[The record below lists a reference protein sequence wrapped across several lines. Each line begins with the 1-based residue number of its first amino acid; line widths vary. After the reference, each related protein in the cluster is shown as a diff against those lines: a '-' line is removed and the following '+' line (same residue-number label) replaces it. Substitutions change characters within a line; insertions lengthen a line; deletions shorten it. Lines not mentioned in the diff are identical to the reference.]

1 MKSFFCSIRMVLIPA
16 GCLLAVAMLL
26 SACTKFD
33 DDNNPDSPVSGLMS
47 FNLAPDKAAIAISIG
62 GNNLT
67 NAPLSYTNYSGNY
80 QLIYPGNR
88 PVESYDYLKDS
99 SISSVDYNFAADRYY
114 SLFVVG
120 ANGTYQNVITN
131 DNFDSLTSTTG
142 KAFIRYINAI
152 PDSTRPAVIITANGT
167 NVISDNASSFT
178 TISDFKEVNAG
189 DLVVKVNNST
199 TIDATR
205 TIAVQQGNVY
215 TILLVGQPGETDTTK
230 AVQVK
235 YILNGSV
242 SAKQ

>member
-1 MKSFFCSIRMVLIPA
+1 MKSFFYSIRMVLIPA
-16 GCLLAVAMLL
+16 GFLLAVTLLL
-26 SACTKFD
+26 SACSKFD
-33 DDNNPDSPVSGLMS
+33 DDNNSNTPVSGLMS
-47 FNLAPDKAAIAISIG
+47 FNLAPDKTAVGISIG

-67 NAPLSYTNYSGNY
+67 NSPLSFTNYSGNY
-80 QLIYPGNR
+80 KLIYPGNR

-99 SISSVDYNFAADRYY
+99 SISSVDYNFVADRYY

-131 DNFDSLTSTTG
+131 DNFDSLTSVTG

-152 PDSTRPAVIITANGT
+152 PDSTKPAVTVTASGSN
-167 NVISDNASSFT
+167 IFSDNAAFAA
-178 TISDFKEVNAG
+178 ISDFKEVNAG
-189 DLVVKVNNST
+189 ELLVKVSNST

-205 TIAVQQGNVY
+205 TITVQQGNVY
-215 TILLVGQPGETDTTK
+215 TILLVGAPGQTDTTK

-242 SAKQ
+242 SGKQ